1 MNIFYLDHDHA
12 TCAKYHN
19 DKHCV
24 KMILEY
30 AQLLCTAHREL
41 DGDDCQHPDVLYKS
55 THKNH
60 PSAVWTRQSSRN
72 YLWLYYLWREL
83 CKEYTHRYGK
93 EHASWTKLGYLM
105 ANVPQNIDV
114 MPEFTPPT
122 PAMPDE
128 CKIGPTSLESYRHY
142 YITEKKH
149 LATWK
154 KRPVPEWYGV

>member
-1 MNIFYLDHDHA
+1 MNIFYLDHDHI

-41 DGDDCQHPDVLYKS
+41 DGDNCMHPDTLYKA

-60 PSAVWTRQSSRN
+60 PSAVWTRQSNQN
-72 YLWLYYLWREL
+72 YIWLYDLFREL
-83 CKEYTHRYGK
+83 CTEYTHRYEK
-93 EHASWTKLGYLM
+93 VHASWKKLGEALKQLP
-105 ANVPQNIDV
+105 NHIPTDK
-114 MPEFTPPT
+114 FTEPT

-142 YITEKKH
+142 YNTEKRH

-154 KRPVPEWYGV
+154 KRPVPVWYD